1 MTTIEYKFSEGDMVI
16 ITPFPDMGEFEICG
30 LHTLNGANSY
40 TINDGEKEDVK
51 YEYQIKLIK
60 PSKVKPRK
68 IGFKER
74 ELGTGK
80 PIIQYIGETKG
91 IEISQSSE

>member
-16 ITPFPDMGEFEICG
+16 VTSFPDMGEFEICG
-30 LHTLNGANSY
+30 LHTLNGAISY

-51 YEYQIKLIK
+51 YEYQIRLVKPNKIK
-60 PSKVKPRK
+60 PRA

-74 ELGTGK
+74 EEPKGVPTVTH
-80 PIIQYIGETKG
+80 IGDTRG
-91 IEISQSSE
+91 IEIHED